1 VPADLTVAL
10 LWLGFG
16 ASHLTLSSIPVRA
29 RLVGALGLPA
39 FLGLYSAVAFAF
51 FVPLIFV
58 YFGHKHTGAVLWG
71 LGAGPVQRWIVYL
84 GMGVAFVLFVSS
96 LLRPSPAGIVAGSP
110 TPYGVYRI
118 TRHPQNMAL
127 ALFGLLHLVPNGTG
141 TDVAFFGGFIVF
153 GLVGSW
159 HQDRRK
165 LAAGAPGFAGF
176 VAGTPFL
183 PFTGRE
189 TLRGLRE
196 LSPVALGLGIGAAV
210 LVRYFHGAWFG
221 G

>member
-1 VPADLTVAL
+1 MPPELTIAL

-16 ASHLTLSSIPVRA
+16 ATHVTLSSAPTRA
-29 RLVGALGLPA
+29 RLVDALGLPA

-51 FVPLIFV
+51 FVPLVFV
-58 YFGHKHTGAVLWG
+58 YFGHRHEGPVLWG
-71 LGAGPVQRWIVYL
+71 VGVGPGGRWVVYL
-84 GMGVAFVLFVSS
+84 GMAAAFVLLVSS

-127 ALFGLLHLVPNGTG
+127 ALFGGLHLIPNGAAA
-141 TDVAFFGGFIVF
+141 DVVFFGGFVAF

-165 LAAGAPGFAGF
+165 LAAGVPGFAAF

-189 TLRGLRE
+189 TIRGLRE
-196 LSPVALGLGIGAAV
+196 LSPVGVALGVGAAI
-210 LVRYFHGAWFG
+210 LVRHFHGAWFG